1 MEAIQLRIPCIVKKD
16 QKAQNRRTL
25 FLGVIERMESGAH
38 GVILFL
44 FRGLLGEEISGGE
57 DWYTMIGKAG
67 GGGKMATDVDISN

>member
-1 MEAIQLRIPCIVKKD
+1 
-16 QKAQNRRTL
+16 
-25 FLGVIERMESGAH
+25 MESGAH